1 MITVLTVCTGNIC
14 RSPFAEVIL
23 QDELGARGVRVASAG
38 VRALIDDPMT
48 PEAQQLARQYGVP
61 EELISGH
68 RARWLNE
75 SHLVEPDLILA
86 MTREHRRAVVELAPA
101 QVRRTFTVR
110 ELARLAQQVPDE
122 EARRIADAAGREPA
136 ERLAALLTHLTG
148 VRGELDP
155 PAEPGEDDVVDP
167 YRRSWAVYEQMA
179 AEMMP
184 ALGEVVRILTLATD
198 PPSGH

>member
-122 EARRIADAAGREPA
+122 EARRIADAAGSDPA

-184 ALGEVVRILTLATD
+184 ALGEVVRILNLATD

>member
-86 MTREHRRAVVELAPA
+86 MTREHRRAVVELTPA

-110 ELARLAQQVPDE
+110 ELARLAQHVPDE
-122 EARRIADAAGREPA
+122 EARRIADAAGSDPA
-136 ERLAALLTHLTG
+136 ARLAALLTHLTG

-198 PPSGH
+198 PPTAH